1 MKILVDENMPY
12 ARELFSRLGEVK
24 AVPGRPIPVSELD
37 DADALM
43 VRSVT
48 KVNEALLTGKG
59 VKFVGTATAG
69 TDHVDDQWL
78 KQAGIGFSAAPGCNA
93 IAVVEYVFS
102 SLLMLAERDGFALK
116 DRTVGIVGV
125 GNVGGRLQKR
135 LEAWGIRTLL
145 CDPPRKDNGDEG
157 DFRTLDEL
165 VDECDVI
172 TFHTPLFKEG
182 PYKTLHLADEKLIRR
197 LKAGT
202 ILINACRGPVV
213 DNAALLACLDE
224 GQELSVVL
232 DVWEPEPD
240 LNVALL
246 NKVDVGTAHI
256 AGYTLEGKAR
266 GTTQV
271 FEAYSAFIGHPQQV
285 ALDTLLPAPEF
296 GRITLHGPL
305 DEATLKDWCIWC
317 MMCAAMTRCCVKW
330 RVFRV
335 SLTSCAK
342 ITLSAASGLPC
353 MSCAMTRQRRGCC
366 INWDLTPFT
375 TRHVN
380 VFLML
385 PVGCSGRDAFYFWSK
400 PPCLKAGTLP
410 FWVPLAP
417 WAKPCLKPLLSVSS
431 RWVRFTHWRV
441 PTAQENI
448 CVSAANP

>member
-12 ARELFSRLGEVK
+12 ARELFSRLGNVK
-24 AVPGRPIPVSELD
+24 AVPGRPIPVNELD

-48 KVNEALLTGKG
+48 KVNEALLSGKAI
-59 VKFVGTATAG
+59 KFVGTATAG
-69 TDHVDDQWL
+69 TDHVDDKWL

-135 LEAWGIRTLL
+135 LEALGIRTLL

-157 DFRTLDEL
+157 DFRPLDEL
-165 VDECDVI
+165 VEACDVI

-182 PYKTLHLADEKLIRR
+182 AYKTLHLADEALIRR

-213 DNAALLACLDE
+213 DNAALLKCLEE
-224 GQELSVVL
+224 GQDLSVVL

-246 NKVDVGTAHI
+246 NKVDVATAHI

-271 FEAYSAFIGHPQQV
+271 FEAYSAFIGRPQQV

-305 DEATLKDWCIWC
+305 DQATLKRLVHLVYDVRRDDALLRKVAGIPG
-317 MMCAAMTRCCVKW
+317 
-330 RVFRV
+330 
-335 SLTSCAK
+335 SLTSCAR
-342 ITLSAASGLPC
+342 ITLSAVNGLLC
-353 MSCAMTRQRRGCC
+353 MSCAMTRRPQRCC
-366 INWDLTPFT
+366 INWVLTPFI
-375 TRHVN
+375 TRRIN
-380 VFLML
+380 VFLTL
-385 PVGCSGRDAFYFWSK
+385 PVGYSDRDAFLF
-400 PPCLKAGTLP
+400 L
-410 FWVPLAP
+410 
-417 WAKPCLKPLLSVSS
+417 
-431 RWVRFTHWRV
+431 
-441 PTAQENI
+441 E
-448 CVSAANP
+448 